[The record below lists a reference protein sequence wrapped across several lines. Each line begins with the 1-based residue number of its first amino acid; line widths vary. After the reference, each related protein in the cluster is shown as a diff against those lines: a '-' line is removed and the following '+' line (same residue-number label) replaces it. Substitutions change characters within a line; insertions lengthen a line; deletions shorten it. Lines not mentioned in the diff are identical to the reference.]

1 MNKHCNCLVLEVLQ
15 NIEKLISIFYI
26 LYPNTIRRILQE
38 RKFKF
43 NIHKFVLYRLAHAH
57 FYTYFNTIWFLIYIF
72 ICTSYLC
79 SDRLNFNRKTTRK
92 CKSKLIYISCFFS
105 GFCQQSESTATS
117 SNGRHLNDFIDTLTA
132 PTLKPEGAKV
142 VRAASNAKL
151 TIITPS
157 SVVAVSTAQPFT
169 STASTTYTVS
179 KTIKKIL
186 FILFTRNVL
195 PDF

>member
-1 MNKHCNCLVLEVLQ
+1 MNKHCNCLVWEVLQ

-57 FYTYFNTIWFLIYIF
+57 FYTYFNTKQFLIYIF
-72 ICTSYLC
+72 ICTYLC
-79 SDRLNFNRKTTRK
+79 SDRSDFNRKTTRK
-92 CKSKLIYISCFFS
+92 CKLKLISSFFS

-117 SNGRHLNDFIDTLTA
+117 TNGRRLNDFIDTLTA

-179 KTIKKIL
+179 QTIKKN
-186 FILFTRNVL
+186 LFTRNSL